1 MACMVRVLK
10 DGDLQT
16 VDYSAESLADAV
28 RHEPH
33 DGVYT
38 VSNTYNTFQTLKL
51 DDHLDRLQDSA
62 VQVGISLTLDRPQI
76 KSALRRMIAEA
87 DYGDVRFRITAARGS
102 DALIISIEPY
112 QRPPAEL
119 VRDGVRVITAPDS
132 ARHQARAKTTDWM
145 HQRRRFTESMPEGVY
160 DVILLDADGR
170 LLEGLGANFYAILD
184 GTLRTATEG
193 VLAGIAQR
201 VVFAV
206 ASDVLPVVGHP
217 VHISDVAHLS
227 EAFITSSSR
236 GIIPVVQID
245 GHTVGAGV
253 PGRKTRALHQLYR
266 AWVDA
271 HLETL

>member
-10 DGDLQT
+10 DGDLHPA
-16 VDYSAESLADAV
+16 DYSADSLADAA
-28 RHEPH
+28 RHEPQ

-51 DDHLDRLQDSA
+51 DDHLDRLHDSA
-62 VQVGISLTLDRPQI
+62 AQVGIALTLDRPQI
-76 KSALRRMIAEA
+76 KRALRRMIASA
-87 DYGDVRFRITAARGS
+87 DYGDVRFRITAPRSG

-112 QRPPAEL
+112 QRPPAQII
-119 VRDGVRVITAPDS
+119 RDGVRVITAPDS
-132 ARHQARAKTTDWM
+132 ARHQASAKTTDWM
-145 HQRRRFTESMPEGVY
+145 HQRRRLAESMPDGVY

-170 LLEGLGANFYAILD
+170 LMEGLGANFYAVLD

-193 VLAGIAQR
+193 VLPGIAQR
-201 VVFAV
+201 VVFTV
-206 ASDVLPVVGHP
+206 APDVLPVVGHP

-245 GHTVGAGV
+245 AHSIGAGV
-253 PGRKTRALHQLYR
+253 PGRKTRALHQRYR